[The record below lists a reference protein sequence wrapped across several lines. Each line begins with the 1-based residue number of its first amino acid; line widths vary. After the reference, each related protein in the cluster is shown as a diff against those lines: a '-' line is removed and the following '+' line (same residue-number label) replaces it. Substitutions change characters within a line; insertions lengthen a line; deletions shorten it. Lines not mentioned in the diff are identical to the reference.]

1 MSIKHGL
8 LALLER
14 GPMYGYQLRAE
25 FESSTGSTWPLN
37 VGQVYTTLTRL
48 ERDGLVRAEG
58 EPDAEGR
65 QVYVVTDEGRAEVFA
80 WFSTPVTVKQR
91 PRDELAIKLA
101 MAVTTPGVDV
111 TLVVQTQRSA
121 TLRSLQELTRL
132 KTLADDVTDAAWLLV
147 LESMIFGAEAE
158 VRWLDHCETKVAR
171 LARRRAEATSS
182 GPGHAATGAGAA
194 DARTGTSS
202 DIFRGSR

>member
-25 FESSTGSTWPLN
+25 FESSTGATWPLN

-48 ERDGLVRAEG
+48 ERDGLVQAEG
-58 EPDAEGR
+58 DPDAEGR
-65 QVYVVTDEGRAEVFA
+65 QVYAVTGAGRAEVMT
-80 WFSTPVTVKQR
+80 WFSTPVSVNER

-111 TLVVQTQRSA
+111 TQVVQTQRSS

-132 KTLADDVTDAAWLLV
+132 KTHADEVTDAAWLLV
-147 LESMIFGAEAE
+147 LESMIFSAEAE

-171 LARRRAEATSS
+171 LAERR
-182 GPGHAATGAGAA
+182 GAA
-194 DARTGTSS
+194 SAAAPDATPSDEGVPDTGV
-202 DIFRGSR
+202 RR

>member
-14 GPMYGYQLRAE
+14 GPMYGYQLRSE

-48 ERDGLVRAEG
+48 ERDGLVRPEG

-65 QVYVVTDEGRAEVFA
+65 RVYNLTDEGRVEVTQ
-80 WFSTPVTVKQR
+80 WFVTPVAVRGR

-101 MAVTTPGVDV
+101 MAVTTPGVDIQQ
-111 TLVVQTQRSA
+111 VVQTQRVA
-121 TLRSLQELTRL
+121 TLRALQELTRL
-132 KTLADDVTDAAWLLV
+132 KSHADEAADAAWLLV

-158 VRWLDHCETKVAR
+158 VRWLDHCETRVAR
-171 LARRRAEATSS
+171 MARTAAQS
-182 GPGHAATGAGAA
+182 AATDAAGAA
-194 DARTGTSS
+194 RDDEAGVR
-202 DIFRGSR
+202 R